1 MAQPR
6 APFALPEKYRARLN
20 AATGIVRVRGDVSP
34 DAVNGYCDD
43 LAARNPWLL
52 DALAVVIGTR
62 LTATPPAKAPRARHP
77 K

>member
-6 APFALPEKYRARLN
+6 SPFALPEKYRAKLN
-20 AATGIVRVRGDVSP
+20 AATGIVRVQGDVSP

-52 DALAVVIGTR
+52 DALADVIGTQ
-62 LTATPPAKAPRARHP
+62 LTGTAPAKAPRPRRS